1 MNISIIVATHKK
13 YRMPEDPCYLPL
25 QVGSALAEDIG
36 IQRDDTGDNISSGNH
51 FYCELTGLYWMW
63 KNVRADYK
71 GMVHYRRY
79 FSTQNHL
86 KNLFCGDKYKAIAGS
101 GDYEKLLEKT
111 DMILPVQRHYLIE
124 SLYSHYAHTH
134 YAEHLDRTR
143 EIIGRLCPE
152 YSAAFEK
159 VMSGRSGHMFNMFV
173 MSQSL
178 SDSYCAWLFPIL
190 KELEK
195 QLDLDSYSDYQARAL
210 GRISELLLNVWIIKN
225 DYAYVEMPVINVER
239 TNWIRKIWSF
249 LRAKFS
255 DRKYSS
261 SF

>member
-1 MNISIIVATHKK
+1 
-13 YRMPEDPCYLPL
+13 MPEDPCYLPL

-86 KNLFCGDKYKAIAGS
+86 KNLFCSDKYKAIAGS

-134 YAEHLDRTR
+134 YADQLDQTRSIIAEHCPDYLESYDAVVNRTW
-143 EIIGRLCPE
+143 G
-152 YSAAFEK
+152 Y
-159 VMSGRSGHMFNMFV
+159 MFNM
-173 MSQSL
+173 MIL
-178 SDSYCAWLFPIL
+178 RRDLLDAYCRWLFDIL
-190 KELEK
+190 FTLRERMSGVEL
-195 QLDLDSYSDYQARAL
+195 DAFQARFY
-210 GRISELLLNVWIIKN
+210 GRVSEIIFNVWLDHQLRSGALAPEQLREIPCIHM
-225 DYAYVEMPVINVER
+225 EPV
-239 TNWIRKIWSF
+239 NWWKKGTAF
-249 LRAKFS
+249 LKAKFFHQRY
-255 DRKYSS
+255 DS